1 MKKTFLILITLFLI
15 FNYIFSG
22 DLYNG
27 GMGDEYYDQKRRGA
41 FLTEST
47 LRGRMVKKFYNL
59 EGVIAQTNGLLG
71 TNYELAVGQPIN
83 EEQQAIYGRAIYK
96 AALEKLNQ
104 NEQDSI
110 ALYDKT
116 APEALE
122 LAAKNDGDNTLDIKC
137 IYDKIK
143 KEERLG
149 ADEFCLFL
157 GDYYNSSVPLDY
169 DFYQETEKGEW
180 EKIDKTLDNVR
191 GQGKVRLDV
200 YMSNG
205 ELFAEPFILE
215 PFKKSA
221 LEKSIEKVGN
231 KYVAKYKVGET
242 KDGKDIYL
250 KNTGHTKEAVLS
262 EMTKF
267 EEDLSKYSSKM
278 IRMIAGQDENKT
290 DIKSSELDM
299 IYK

>member
-1 MKKTFLILITLFLI
+1 MKKTFFMILTILFILNVTVM
-15 FNYIFSG
+15 FA
-22 DLYNG
+22 G
-27 GMGDEYYDQKRRGA
+27 GMSDKYYNRNRIAA
-41 FLTEST
+41 FLEEST
-47 LRGRMVKKFYNL
+47 LMGKMVKRFPNL

-122 LAAKNDGDNTLDIKC
+122 LAAKNNYNNTLGIKC

-143 KEERLG
+143 NEERLG
-149 ADEFCLFL
+149 VDEFCNFL

-221 LEKSIEKVGN
+221 LEKSIEKVKD
-231 KYVAKYKVGET
+231 KYVGKYKVGET

-250 KNTGHTKEAVLS
+250 TYDGHSKNGV
-262 EMTKF
+262 F
-267 EEDLSKYSSKM
+267 EEMKALEKKISTMSDKL
-278 IRMIAGQDENKT
+278 IRFIAREDGNPT
-290 DIKSSELDM
+290 DITEEEIDKM
-299 IYK
+299 FK